1 MENTYDV
8 VVVGG
13 GPAGLSGAKIIARM
27 RRKVLVVDAGAP
39 RNAPAEG
46 VHNYLYAEGATPSA
60 LAATGRAEALA
71 YGVDLVD
78 GAAVRAVVVPDP
90 QPGAA
95 RFRIDVR
102 AGNGSVSTVGARRVL
117 LATGLVDVLPDIDG
131 LEQRWGVD
139 VLHCPF
145 CHGWE
150 VRDQAIGVVGSGP
163 MAIHQVLVFR
173 QLSEDIVYFQHTA
186 PDSSP
191 EQAEQLAA
199 LGVQHVVGRVAAV
212 ETTGD
217 ALSGVR
223 LADGRVVAR
232 QAVAIATIVAGRED
246 LLADLGLSM
255 SELQTGGAVLGRYL
269 AADPQGATATP
280 GVWAAGNVS
289 SPMAQVITSAAAGAT
304 AGSTIHMDLITEDV
318 ALAVAAHRES
328 VGVRA
333 MSSNGG
339 RPAVPYWD
347 HREARM
353 VTR

>member
-27 RRKVLVVDAGAP
+27 RRKVLVIDAGAP

-117 LATGLVDVLPDIDG
+117 LATGLVDVLPDIPG
-131 LEQRWGVD
+131 LRERWGQD

-150 VRDQAIGVVGSGP
+150 VRDQPIGVIGTGS
-163 MAIHQVLVFR
+163 MALHAVLLFR
-173 QLSEDIVYFQHTA
+173 SLSADVIYFQHTA
-186 PDSSP
+186 PDPSDD
-191 EQAEQLAA
+191 QREQLDA
-199 LGVQHVVGRVAAV
+199 LGVQHRVGGVAAV

-217 ALSGVR
+217 VLAGVR
-223 LADGRVVAR
+223 MTDGRLVPR
-232 QAVAIATIVAGRED
+232 TAVAVAPVVNGRDD
-246 LLADLGLSM
+246 LVVDLGLSTTDLEM
-255 SELQTGGAVLGRYL
+255 GGDVLGRYL
-269 AADPQGATATP
+269 TADPSGATTTP
-280 GVWAAGNVS
+280 GVWAAGNLS
-289 SPMAQVITSAAAGAT
+289 APMAQVVGAAAAGAA
-304 AGSTIHMDLITEDV
+304 AGASMHLDLVTEDT
-318 ALAVAAHRES
+318 AVAVTAHRAAHA
-328 VGVRA
+328 VGASR
-333 MSSNGG
+333 
-339 RPAVPYWD
+339 
-347 HREARM
+347 
-353 VTR
+353 